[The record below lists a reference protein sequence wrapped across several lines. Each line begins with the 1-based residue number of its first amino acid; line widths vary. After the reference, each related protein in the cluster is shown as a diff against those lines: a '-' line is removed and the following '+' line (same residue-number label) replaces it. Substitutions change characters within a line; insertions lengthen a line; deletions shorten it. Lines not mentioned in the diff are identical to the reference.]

1 MKYLSNNLLSFVL
14 LILISLVSNVSCT
27 HDDEI
32 APSVNLELNFGNAVV
47 TVGEDNWKHD
57 KTHSSVLWETAYLGQ
72 SGLLTGRFN
81 SFSVSSLT
89 FDEGN
94 PQNTSFE
101 GWVRLNSVNT
111 GEPGRD
117 AGCLLATF
125 GTAADLTDEER
136 NLARLKSKKVEFS
149 KTDRSYLV
157 TFDMTFLG
165 KTKEYTGKLSYTP
178 PATIPASGTADA
190 YQVLGLQLKYQIL
203 AKTDFGLVSADIAD
217 KVDVTLNM
225 NFNNK

>member
-1 MKYLSNNLLSFVL
+1 MKYRSNSFIFL
-14 LILISLVSNVSCT
+14 FLILLCVFTHVSCT
-27 HDDEI
+27 HEDEI
-32 APSVNLELNFGNAVV
+32 APSVNPEIEFGNAVV
-47 TVGEDNWKHD
+47 TVGDKSWKHD

-81 SFSVSSLT
+81 SFSVTNLI

-117 AGCLLATF
+117 AGCLLGTF
-125 GTAADLTDEER
+125 GTATGLANEER

-149 KTDRSYLV
+149 KTDRSYVV

-165 KTKEYTGKLSYTP
+165 NTKEYTGKLNYTP
-178 PATIPASGTADA
+178 PVTIPASGTAA
-190 YQVLGLQLKYQIL
+190 AHEVLGLQLRYQFL
-203 AKTDFGLVSADIAD
+203 AKTDFDLVSPDIAD